1 MNNNSNVNSILV
13 EFVNEVKNQFKT
25 IIKIIW
31 SNNACEFL
39 SIVLLTFS
47 RSLGIVHQT
56 SYAHTSQQN
65 GVAKRKHSYILDG
78 SRTLLIYNN
87 VPSIHWGNAD
97 LTATYLINRIT
108 STPLNEQIPLEIQYP
123 KIHFFVLPP
132 KIFGCVAS
140 VHLLG

>member
-47 RSLGIVHQT
+47 RSLGIVH
-56 SYAHTSQQN
+56 
-65 GVAKRKHSYILDG
+65 
-78 SRTLLIYNN
+78 
-87 VPSIHWGNAD
+87 
-97 LTATYLINRIT
+97 
-108 STPLNEQIPLEIQYP
+108 
-123 KIHFFVLPP
+123 
-132 KIFGCVAS
+132 
-140 VHLLG
+140 